1 MASLIQIGS
10 VDIPM
15 PASYSASTSTIVD
28 SGRNAD
34 GRMIGS
40 VIRDDVAKVEVGWKF
55 LSTEQWSMILKLF
68 NIAYGGKFV
77 NEVRFFN
84 QTTGDYETRTM
95 YVGDKKAGLFRLDES
110 GNVVGWLDCK
120 FSLIEV

>member
-1 MASLIQIGS
+1 MASLIQIGG

-15 PASYSASTSTIVD
+15 PASYNASTSTIVD
-28 SGRNAD
+28 SGRNVDA
-34 GRMIGS
+34 RMIGS
-40 VIRDDVAKVEVGWKF
+40 VIRDDVAKIELGWK
-55 LSTEQWSMILKLF
+55 LLTTEQWSMILKLF
-68 NIAYGGKFV
+68 NIAYDGKFV

-95 YVGDKKAGLFRLDES
+95 YVSDKKAGLFKLDES
-110 GNVVGWLDCK
+110 GNVVGWLGCK